1 MNQQRRQKRHH
12 RLRSRLRGSA
22 ARPRVSVF
30 RSSRLLTVQFIDDD
44 AARTLLAA
52 STTPAPKATKVMQAQ
67 TLGEAVAKQARE
79 KGIARVVFDR
89 GGYAYH
95 GRVKALAEAL
105 RSGGLEF

>member
-12 RLRSRLRGSA
+12 RLRSRVHGSA

-30 RSSRLLTVQFIDDD
+30 RSARRLTIQFIDDVSQ
-44 AARTLLAA
+44 RTLLAA
-52 STTPAPKATKVMQAQ
+52 TTTPAPKATKIMQAQ
-67 TLGEAVAKQARE
+67 TLGEAVAKQARD
-79 KGIARVVFDR
+79 KGITRIVFDR

-105 RSGGLEF
+105 RHGGLEF